1 MNIEVYI
8 LPALILALLIYSFIK
23 KIPTYTSFAEGAKAA
38 LKLCAD
44 VFPYIAAIFICVQLF
59 KASGLS
65 KWLSEA
71 LAPVFNLMG
80 IPPELCE
87 LILIRPFSGNASLA
101 LLSEIYK
108 TYGADSYVAR
118 CGSAIVGSS
127 DTIFYI
133 TAVYFAG
140 TKVKK
145 FRYAIPVALLANL
158 FSAILACLIV
168 RFF

>member
-1 MNIEVYI
+1 MNVEIYI
-8 LPALILALLIYSFIK
+8 LPALLLALLIYAFFK

-44 VFPYIAAIFICVQLF
+44 IFPYLAAIFICVQLF

-65 KWLSEA
+65 RWLSNA
-71 LAPVFNLMG
+71 LAPAFNLIG

-101 LLSEIYK
+101 LLSEIYS

-118 CGSAIVGSS
+118 CASVIVGSS
-127 DTIFYI
+127 DTVFYI
-133 TAVYFAG
+133 AAVYFAG
-140 TKVKK
+140 TNVKRFK
-145 FRYAIPVALLANL
+145 YAIPVALLANL
-158 FSAILACLIV
+158 FSAILACLV
-168 RFF
+168 LRFF

>member
-1 MNIEVYI
+1 MNVEIYI
-8 LPALILALLIYSFIK
+8 LPALILTLLIYALIK
-23 KIPTYTSFAEGAKAA
+23 KIPSYTSFAEGAKAA

-44 VFPYIAAIFICVQLF
+44 IFPYIAAVFICVQLF

-65 KWLSEA
+65 RWLSSA
-71 LAPVFNLMG
+71 LAPAFDLMG

-108 TYGADSYVAR
+108 TYGTDSYVAR
-118 CGSAIVGSS
+118 CASTIAGSS
-127 DTIFYI
+127 DTVFYI

-140 TKVKK
+140 TKVKR